1 MLPSIF
7 DSTTIPILKETVNFA
22 QARHSVLVGNIANM
36 DTPGY
41 KVRDLS
47 VDTFQE
53 KLKAV
58 INTKPQAK
66 AKEVES
72 PGIVDSQP
80 GDPMRE
86 VRESLTN
93 VLYHDGTNVSM
104 ENQVNEISKNQMLH
118 NVAITIMSQQFRLLQ
133 VAISE
138 RV

>member
-1 MLPSIF
+1 MLPTIF
-7 DSTTIPILKETVNFA
+7 DSTTIPILKETANFA

-47 VDTFQE
+47 VDTFQQ
-53 KLKAV
+53 KLKEA
-58 INTKPQAK
+58 ITARKTRNEPI
-66 AKEVES
+66 S

-86 VRESLTN
+86 VRDTLTN
-93 VLYHDGTNVSM
+93 VLYHDGTNMSL
-104 ENQVNEISKNQMLH
+104 ENQANEIGKNQLLH

>member
-1 MLPSIF
+1 MLPTIF
-7 DSTTIPILKETVNFA
+7 DSTTVPALQETASFA

-47 VDTFQE
+47 VETFQE
-53 KLKAV
+53 KLKTALT
-58 INTKPQAK
+58 TKPKRA
-66 AKEVES
+66 EHDS

-86 VRESLTN
+86 VRESLKHI
-93 VLYHDGTNVSM
+93 LYHDDTDLSL
-104 ENQVNEISKNQMLH
+104 EHQVNEISKNQMLH

>member
-1 MLPSIF
+1 MLPTIF
-7 DSTTIPILKETVNFA
+7 DSTTIPILKETANFA

-47 VDTFQE
+47 VDNFQQ

-58 INTKPQAK
+58 INAPKTRSEPQ
-66 AKEVES
+66 S
-72 PGIVDSQP
+72 PGIVDAPP

-86 VRESLTN
+86 VQESLKN
-93 VLYHDGTNVSM
+93 LLYHDGTNMSL

-118 NVAITIMSQQFRLLQ
+118 NVAITILSQQFRLLQ
-133 VAISE
+133 VAVSE
-138 RV
+138 HV